1 MARELHQRAQAY
13 NRASQ
18 YAAAAM
24 RKEDG
29 SSNPAASHA
38 AVALNSAAR
47 AASQAALLLSQ
58 AAQQG
63 QAFVLRTAAV
73 GRGVSSGTGV
83 AVSWDNSSP
92 RMADDHEDSHL
103 SALYGAFIAAHDPVT
118 MKLDAAKFAGLINP
132 GFSGYVDDVGVGVNA
147 YNVNCGLCAQAVAYA
162 FDGRPHTAA
171 GVEHP
176 VSLAEM
182 ANWAGTSQSPQ
193 SSEAIEDRLR
203 SMPPG
208 SHAIVGVDWE
218 GGDGHWF
225 NAYWDGETVWKV
237 DGQDGSCE
245 PWPPDFP
252 PVARWDSIY
261 TEGGRLEWQT

>member
-1 MARELHQRAQAY
+1 MC
-13 NRASQ
+13 
-18 YAAAAM
+18 
-24 RKEDG
+24 G
-29 SSNPAASHA
+29 
-38 AVALNSAAR
+38 AAR
-47 AASQAALLLSQ
+47 GPHRSGLSQ
-58 AAQQG
+58 ENELST
-63 QAFVLRTAAV
+63 VP
-73 GRGVSSGTGV
+73 SG
-83 AVSWDNSSP
+83 
-92 RMADDHEDSHL
+92 
-103 SALYGAFIAAHDPVT
+103 SALYGALIAAHDPVT

-182 ANWAGTSQSPQ
+182 VNWAGTSQSPQ
-193 SSEAIEDRLR
+193 SSEEIEDRLR

-218 GGDGHWF
+218 DGDGHWF
-225 NAYWDGETVWKV
+225 NAYWDGQTVWKV

-252 PVARWDSIY
+252 PVTDRCRPQC
-261 TEGGRLEWQT
+261 GRPRCPRAQRRQAHYP